1 MSSVEA
7 RDICWREFI
16 PTTWELHQTFLT
28 DKSRNYFNDDHLY
41 VSSIFDWYREDSEN
55 VLGVDSVC
63 QVLESYKEQLGV
75 RLDSKFCLQTD
86 DIKLDYLDHDWSLNR
101 VFFDWY
107 GP

>member
-1 MSSVEA
+1 MRPETYVGASLSQQLENYT
-7 RDICWREFI
+7 R
-16 PTTWELHQTFLT
+16 LFLT

-41 VSSIFDWYREDSEN
+41 VSSIFDWYREDFEN

-101 VFFDWY
+101 VFFD
-107 GP
+107 